1 MPGKK
6 FHPDVKKYVFEAARL
21 IVHAG
26 CYAGTS
32 VNKDIAQEYVDA
44 GFRFIYEHAN
54 AMLVA
59 GAKEFQKSFV
69 LTTSKS

>member
-21 IVHAG
+21 IVNAG
-26 CYAGTS
+26 RYAGTS
-32 VNKDIAQEYVDA
+32 VNKDITQEYVDA

-54 AMLVA
+54 AMFA
-59 GAKEFQKSFV
+59 SGAKEFQQSFV
-69 LTTSKS
+69 LNKKLG